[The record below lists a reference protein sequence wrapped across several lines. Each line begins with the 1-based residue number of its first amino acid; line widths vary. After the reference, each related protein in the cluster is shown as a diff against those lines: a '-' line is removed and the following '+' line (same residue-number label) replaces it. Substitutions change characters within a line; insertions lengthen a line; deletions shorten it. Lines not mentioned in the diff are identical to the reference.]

1 MLNVDN
7 LRITRSMPLLIDG
20 AGHLCVL
27 TRIDD
32 IKGRDGI
39 GELGPVLDSNN
50 RLVVGPEGAV
60 VGVVHEMGISLV
72 HPDILIP

>member
-7 LRITRSMPLLIDG
+7 LRITRSMTLLIDG

-39 GELGPVLDSNN
+39 GELGPVSIRTTAWSWGLKG
-50 RLVVGPEGAV
+50 RLSEWSTRWGYRW
-60 VGVVHEMGISLV
+60 S
-72 HPDILIP
+72 ILTF